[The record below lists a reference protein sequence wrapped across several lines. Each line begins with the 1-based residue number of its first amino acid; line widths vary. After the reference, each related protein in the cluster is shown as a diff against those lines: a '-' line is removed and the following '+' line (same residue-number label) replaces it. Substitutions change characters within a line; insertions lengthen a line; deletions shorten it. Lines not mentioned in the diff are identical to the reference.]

1 MMTKDLTQ
9 HCALFRGLTPE
20 RAQEL
25 LETYGYAL
33 RSYPPRSFAAM
44 QGDTCRTLLIVCHGQ
59 VNAWMAGAG
68 GKQIIVEQF
77 ADWDVL
83 APAFLM
89 ATHNVF
95 PVSIET
101 TTESELLVIHR
112 DTLLKMLHADMR
124 MMENYLREISD
135 KCFALTQ
142 RISSFALKSLR
153 EQLLTYLHTHDTY
166 ARQQDI
172 ADRFGVARPSLNRV
186 LQELSQE
193 GIVKMVHGKIKLLRR
208 FDP

>member
-1 MMTKDLTQ
+1 MFAKDLTE
-9 HCALFRGLTPE
+9 HCTLFRGLTTE
-20 RAQEL
+20 RAAEL

-33 RSYPPRSFAAM
+33 RTYPSHSFPAM
-44 QGDTCRTLLIVCHGQ
+44 QGDACRALLIVCRGR
-59 VNAWMAGAG
+59 VNAWMAGEG

-77 ADWDVL
+77 AEWDVL

-89 ATHNVF
+89 ATRNVY
-95 PVSIET
+95 PVSVET
-101 TTESELLVIHR
+101 TTECELLVIHR
-112 DTLLKMLHADMR
+112 ETLLRMLHADMR

-142 RISSFALKSLR
+142 RIGSFALKSLR

-193 GIVKMVHGKIKLLRR
+193 GIVQMVHGKIRLLRR
-208 FDP
+208 FE

>member
-1 MMTKDLTQ
+1 MMTKDLTE

-20 RAQEL
+20 RATEL

-142 RISSFALKSLR
+142 RIGSFALKSLR

-186 LQELSQE
+186 LQEL
-193 GIVKMVHGKIKLLRR
+193 
-208 FDP
+208 

>member
-142 RISSFALKSLR
+142 RIGSFALKSLR

-166 ARQQDI
+166 ALAQQHGIRMPITEHLHQMLAGNSSLEDTF
-172 ADRFGVARPSLNRV
+172 ASLLARNIK
-186 LQELSQE
+186 QER
-193 GIVKMVHGKIKLLRR
+193 H
-208 FDP
+208 

>member
-1 MMTKDLTQ
+1 MMTKDLTE

-20 RAQEL
+20 RATEL

-83 APAFLM
+83 APVNPAQ
-89 ATHNVF
+89 
-95 PVSIET
+95 S
-101 TTESELLVIHR
+101 
-112 DTLLKMLHADMR
+112 
-124 MMENYLREISD
+124 
-135 KCFALTQ
+135 
-142 RISSFALKSLR
+142 
-153 EQLLTYLHTHDTY
+153 
-166 ARQQDI
+166 
-172 ADRFGVARPSLNRV
+172 G
-186 LQELSQE
+186 
-193 GIVKMVHGKIKLLRR
+193 
-208 FDP
+208 